1 MKKKHFETASKNV
14 RTDVEFMRINAER
27 ERIQK
32 YQDITKGSAYVYYKI
47 LKRVTEESAKYSKEV
62 AQKIKMTPDP

>member
-1 MKKKHFETASKNV
+1 MKKKHFETANKNV

-32 YQDITKGSAYVYYKI
+32 YQEITKGSAYVYYKI
-47 LKRVTEESAKYSKEV
+47 LKRVTEESGNYSKDI
-62 AQKIKMTPDP
+62 AQKIKMSSDP